1 MLCTYIYMEVVKG
14 NTSDKIGNPDI
25 KLQVQNLFL
34 GLTKILS
41 VEWPSSAF
49 LPLIYYKSFRYVS
62 INFLIWF
69 LGSCTHV
76 PNLLMLCR
84 FVAELEVILLD
95 YRYDINSGNMLYK
108 ARSPIKQS
116 LARSPVYVAFLRFAK
131 I

>member
-1 MLCTYIYMEVVKG
+1 MEVVKG

-62 INFLIWF
+62 INFLISSVVSSCPA
-69 LGSCTHV
+69 GSSGE
-76 PNLLMLCR
+76 
-84 FVAELEVILLD
+84 AEEEAEH
-95 YRYDINSGNMLYK
+95 K
-108 ARSPIKQS
+108 E
-116 LARSPVYVAFLRFAK
+116 K